1 MKEMQRAGYGE
12 RGQSFH
18 ALSGHTI
25 LFKSASVYQ
34 PRSSS
39 NPILLGFMEASLH
52 RHDRLHHWPL
62 ATELNLQPLSL
73 LQSSGGGTESFN
85 LLISRLVPLATNLPL
100 KVTKQLSKSHLI
112 TIIKDT
118 FIAFLTGNSKGLRS
132 SATERG
138 TKTKYMYFF
147 L

>member
-1 MKEMQRAGYGE
+1 MGKGGRASMLFLGTPFFSNLHLFTNQE
-12 RGQSFH
+12 ALPTPSFWV
-18 ALSGHTI
+18 LW
-25 LFKSASVYQ
+25 
-34 PRSSS
+34 
-39 NPILLGFMEASLH
+39 
-52 RHDRLHHWPL
+52 RHHYIGMIDYIIGLWQL
-62 ATELNLQPLSL
+62 NSNLQPLSL
-73 LQSSGGGTESFN
+73 PHSSGGGTESFN